1 MFVIIGTQ
9 LKKEEIGILPQAQTC
24 PRCQGMVHYQAFSEQ
39 RWFTIFWTS
48 LFPIESSYYF
58 QCPCCG
64 LRYKMSKEQMMDLL
78 YQQKAVADDCSSD
91 NELTLLDKGA
101 RQAGRW
107 YARARKYLHD
117 TDTL

>member
-9 LKKEEIGILPQAQTC
+9 LKKEELGILPQAQTC
-24 PRCQGMVHYQAFSEQ
+24 PRCQMDVHFQAFLEQ
-39 RWFTIFWTS
+39 KWFTVFWAS
-48 LFPIESSYYF
+48 VFPMESHYYF

-64 LRYKMSKEQMMDLL
+64 LRYQMSKEQMMDLL
-78 YQQKAVADDCSSD
+78 YSQKAVTDDCGSEQ
-91 NELTLLDKGA
+91 ELTILDKGA

-117 TDTL
+117 QEE